1 MAFDVTTRYRG
12 TLAGT
17 TAAGGHT
24 STGASSNSKT
34 VVVGDINITTY
45 TAGGEPVLP
54 ADLGL
59 ESLDCIL
66 LEVVSVDVAAGVG
79 ATATNIHKVNY
90 EYGANLVICWDGA
103 AFATVP
109 ATSARVRFAAFG
121 DVATPELT

>member
-1 MAFDVTTRYRG
+1 MAFDVRTFYRG
-12 TLAGT
+12 SLAGQGVSSGGVDS
-17 TAAGGHT
+17 AGV
-24 STGASSNSKT
+24 AQNSKT

-66 LEVVSVDVAAGVG
+66 LEVVNVD
-79 ATATNIHKVNY
+79 TAVCTTTNIHHVNY
-90 EYGANLVICWDGA
+90 EYGSNLVICWDGA

-109 ATSARVRFAAFG
+109 GSSARVRFAAFG

>member
-12 TLAGT
+12 TLAGQGM
-17 TAAGGHT
+17 AAGGVDSAGSAT
-24 STGASSNSKT
+24 NSKV
-34 VVVGDINITTY
+34 VVVGDIHITTY

-66 LEVVSVDVAAGVG
+66 LEVVDVDDAVA
-79 ATATNIHKVNY
+79 TTTNIHKANY

-109 ATSARVRFAAFG
+109 GASAQVRFAAFG
-121 DVATPELT
+121 DVAVPELT

>member
-12 TLAGT
+12 TLHGSA
-17 TAAGGHT
+17 AAGGHT
-24 STGASSNSKT
+24 SSGAASNSKV
-34 VVVGDINITTY
+34 VVVGAIDITSY

-59 ESLDCIL
+59 TNLDCIL
-66 LEVVSVDVAAGVG
+66 LEVVDVDGSV
-79 ATATNIHKVNY
+79 ATTTNIHKANY

-109 ATSARVRFAAFG
+109 GTSAIVRFAAFG
-121 DVATPELT
+121 DVAVPELT